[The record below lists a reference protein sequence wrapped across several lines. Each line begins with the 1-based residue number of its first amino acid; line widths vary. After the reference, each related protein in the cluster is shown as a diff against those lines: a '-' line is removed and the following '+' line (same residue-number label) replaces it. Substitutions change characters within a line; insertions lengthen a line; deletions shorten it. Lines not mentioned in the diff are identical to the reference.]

1 MKNVKLT
8 KDEKKKHTSI
18 QKAIREVVKS
28 KKVAPKKNVII
39 KEDKVELV
47 EYTIKAVIP
56 TGAYANVQPEI
67 TVKAS
72 SLEQAEAYVIP
83 HINKLFGDFLN
94 KSERREVVPT
104 VTVKETPAPV
114 APVKVAPVA
123 KVEPTKITV
132 DGKATGMTVP
142 EKVEVKEPLDPQ
154 KTNEDIAR
162 LNREQKTENPLH
174 SIPYEKAK
182 AAIDSCMSVEALAVI
197 KGQVTKSTKLTET
210 EKNALLMVVIVA
222 KEKTFA

>member
-8 KDEKKKHTSI
+8 KDEKKKHTTI
-18 QKAIREVVKS
+18 QKAIKEVVKN

-47 EYTIKAVIP
+47 QYTIKAVIP
-56 TGAYANVQPEI
+56 TGPYANIQPEI
-67 TVKAS
+67 IVKAS

-104 VTVKETPAPV
+104 VTVKETPAPITPSPV
-114 APVKVAPVA
+114 TVAGPTIVPQKTETIKAPVDSK
-123 KVEPTKITV
+123 PT
-132 DGKATGMTVP
+132 
-142 EKVEVKEPLDPQ
+142 EKKEPLDPQ

-162 LNREQKTENPLH
+162 LAKEQKTAEPLH

-197 KGQVTKSTKLTET
+197 KAQVAKSTKLTDV

-222 KEKTFA
+222 KEKTLS